1 MLVTGGITPLRD
13 GWIMKLPLNATLF
26 SMLFLMALC
35 VSIGP
40 AAAGTWAL
48 TAFSAKRID
57 LGANRSPSPT
67 LIGHKEN
74 TKRIE
79 KSLERRE
86 FRRQHRKFHKRYDR
100 ERAKAG
106 KNRAERRRLR
116 HEHRRFHKRHE
127 RRRAKRREPKFR
139 ERQYR
144 RHHRQFHRRYRP
156 EQPGYRQGH
165 RRFHRHYRKRHR
177 RPRIYLE
184 FGPRYYDPWYY
195 DPRYYDPYYY
205 TPRYRQRISCTQ
217 ARLLVRNYGYRRVRA
232 YDCRGK
238 VYGFIAWRKNKRYKV
253 RVSARTGSITS
264 RRRF

>member
-1 MLVTGGITPLRD
+1 MFVSGGSTPLRH
-13 GWIMKLPLNATLF
+13 GWIMKLRLNVTLF

-48 TAFSAKRID
+48 TASSAKRID

-79 KSLERRE
+79 KSLERR
-86 FRRQHRKFHKRYDR
+86 
-100 ERAKAG
+100 
-106 KNRAERRRLR
+106 
-116 HEHRRFHKRHE
+116 
-127 RRRAKRREPKFR
+127 RAKRREPTFR

-156 EQPGYRQGH
+156 DQPGYRQGH

-238 VYGFIAWRKNKRYKV
+238 VYGFVAWRKNKRYKL
-253 RVSARTGSITS
+253 RVSARTGSIIS